1 MSSIS
6 LSKIE
11 LRGYKFLSNK
21 EFSELETYLPGITY
35 FVYDLDKDF
44 TDTEEGRPELE
55 MYFMR
60 ADRCVKVDMDGAL
73 TEIYS
78 ITNDSGTVIAS
89 YGTDVKFVYG
99 TSYSDSITIKLPV
112 GDTYAGKLPTRPN
125 TSNLLF
131 VGWSRNGEL
140 VTDTTVV
147 KYGDELRA
155 EFEIAGPN
163 THPFGP
169 LFSETGRWVVDSS
182 TFTARYTAEYRHA
195 PSKLHVSVSAEYEFS
210 SNKLTRDGVWV
221 MLDLDEVFYTNPS
234 SWYVPEVNYGTHLKW
249 FSPYGAAI
257 SQNVSTG
264 EISLEFGHTES
275 TIFAFDE
282 NVPEQTY
289 WDEDSEEWITEEALD
304 YTGITNTIYLGAG
317 FGSIQAVQT
326 DGSLRTV
333 RSNVGSSSSTSATT
347 VTWAANDTG
356 VLELRGTWSYISVGT
371 SESTATSNYDKRPL
385 IAVANYAQS
394 RLVANGFANH
404 NLECFFV
411 SGNLKLSNGG
421 LKSMIGS
428 MVVAGILTTVASGLN
443 GFQCTD
449 LFVERFAVSIVADWA
464 AGATNSSTPSGLS
477 NLIIQTVPAGTNT
490 VNLATG
496 SSKFNKVVI
505 LDCHV
510 ISGTNTTAT
519 TTTFASANVVDGI
532 YIRYV
537 SNIFIGDYG
546 FYGLTNEIR
555 LYSMEDTDIQ
565 DFATDELRNIL
576 PAKVYKAASGA
587 VFYGSDLLGITY
599 NGTSIETSLIDKTDR
614 TMYEAR
620 RNALHPDDG
629 YEEEEF

>member
-35 FVYDLDKDF
+35 FVYDTDKDF
-44 TDTEEGRPELE
+44 TDPEEGRPELE

-73 TEIYS
+73 IEIYS
-78 ITNDSGTVIAS
+78 ITNDSGTVIAN
-89 YGTDVKFVYG
+89 YGTDANFVYG
-99 TSYSDSITIKLPV
+99 AGYNDRITIKLPV

-131 VGWSRNGEL
+131 IGWSRNGEL

-163 THPFGP
+163 THPFGS
-169 LFSETGRWVVDSS
+169 LFAETGRWAVNSS
-182 TFTARYTAEYRHA
+182 TFTATYTAEYRHSM
-195 PSKLHVSVSAEYEFS
+195 SKLHVSVSAEYEFS
-210 SNKLTRDGVWV
+210 SNTLTRNHPRVT
-221 MLDLDEVFYTNPS
+221 LDLDEVFHAGTAI
-234 SWYVPEVNYGTHLKW
+234 WYVPEVNYGTHYKW
-249 FSPYGAAI
+249 CSPYGAAI
-257 SQNVSTG
+257 LQNVSTG

-275 TIFAFDE
+275 TIFAFGE
-282 NVPEQTY
+282 NVQEQTY
-289 WDEDSEEWITEEALD
+289 WDEDLEEWITEEALD

-317 FGSIQAVQT
+317 IGSIYAVQT

-333 RSNVGSSSSTSATT
+333 RSDVGNSSSASTTT

-356 VLELRGTWSYISVGT
+356 VLELHGTWSYISVGT
-371 SESTATSNYDKRPL
+371 SESTTASNYDKRPL
-385 IAVANYAQS
+385 VSVANYACS
-394 RLVANGFANH
+394 GLVANGFTNH
-404 NLECFFV
+404 YLECFFV
-411 SGNLKLSNGG
+411 SGNLKLVNGG
-421 LKSMIGS
+421 LKSMINS
-428 MVVAGILTTVASGLN
+428 MVVAGTLTTVASGLN

-449 LFVERFAVSIVADWA
+449 LSVERFASILVANWA
-464 AGATNSSTPSGLS
+464 AGATNGSTISGLS
-477 NLIIQTVPAGTNT
+477 NLIIQTVPAGSNT

-496 SSKFNKVVI
+496 NSKFNKVAI

-519 TTTFASANVVDGI
+519 TTTFASANVVNGI
-532 YIRYV
+532 YIRYA
-537 SNIFIGDYG
+537 SDISIGAYG
-546 FYGLTNEIR
+546 FNGLTNEIR
-555 LYSMEDTDIQ
+555 LYSMEGTDI
-565 DFATDELRNIL
+565 DSLATDELRHIL
-576 PAKVYKAASGA
+576 PATVYKAASGA
-587 VFYGSDLLGITY
+587 VFYGSDLLGITF
-599 NGTSIETSLIDKTDR
+599 NGTSIATSPIDKTDG

-620 RNALHPDDG
+620 RNALNINEG